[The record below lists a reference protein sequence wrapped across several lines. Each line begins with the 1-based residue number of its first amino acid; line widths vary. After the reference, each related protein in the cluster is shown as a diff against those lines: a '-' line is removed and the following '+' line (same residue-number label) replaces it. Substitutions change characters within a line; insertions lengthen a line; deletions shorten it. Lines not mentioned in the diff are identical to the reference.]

1 MAAPRAQQRIG
12 GVSAIHVWLIVFV
25 GLWLA
30 STVLLVWLYTDQT
43 GLTDTA
49 DDLRVSN
56 TELQQKHG
64 ASENDLKALAELA
77 VGAEDDLDTVTEKVG
92 DVYARIRDDEI
103 VPDVSAF
110 DDPTGGLLAAM
121 TSLYDGYRGEY
132 DARTACGDEFD
143 RLQVEVEDLA
153 AARSQREQEYEA
165 KSAELVSRIN
175 TLESDLADYRGRR
188 DDEMDGMEG
197 RIDALREEYSRDL
210 QDLRQENTDLQQ
222 KLAEQQT
229 RYGEL
234 QARFGAMQISPEA
247 LLTARQG
254 DGRILTAKPGDD
266 VVYISLGRKHQ
277 LTRGMVFAVYDSEE
291 GIPADGVAKAR
302 IEVARI
308 FDETAECTISEV
320 LGREMILEGDIV
332 NNPIYDRSRALTFV
346 VAGLF
351 GSTGGGRQGS
361 ESTAQ
366 IETLIREW
374 GGQVV
379 DTVSARVDFVV
390 LGDSPRRPSAVG
402 ELSPEATARQA
413 GVREVYERYSQISST
428 AAALSVPV
436 LTEQTLLHFL
446 GYSGQS

>member
-1 MAAPRAQQRIG
+1 MAAPRAQQRGG

-43 GLTDTA
+43 GLTKTA
-49 DDLRVSN
+49 DDLRVTN
-56 TELQQKHG
+56 ADAEQKLRAG
-64 ASENDLKALAELA
+64 ASDWKALAELT
-77 VGAEDDLDTVTEKVG
+77 VGADDDFDTVSERVA
-92 DVYARIRDDEI
+92 DVYARIRDEEI
-103 VPDVSAF
+103 VPEVSAF
-110 DDPTGGLLAAM
+110 DDPSGGVLAAM
-121 TSLYDGYRGEY
+121 SSLYDAFRGEY
-132 DARTACGDEFD
+132 DGRMACGDEFD
-143 RLQVEVEDLA
+143 RLQLEVEDLA
-153 AARSQREQEYEA
+153 EARTKREQEYEA
-165 KSAELVSRIN
+165 KSNELVARIDA
-175 TLESDLADYRGRR
+175 LEDDLSDYRDRR
-188 DDEMDGMEG
+188 DGEIDGMEG
-197 RIDALREEYSRDL
+197 RIEALREQFSRDL
-210 QDLRQENTDLQQ
+210 QEQRQANSDLQ
-222 KLAEQQT
+222 KELAEYKT
-229 RYGEL
+229 RYAEL
-234 QARFGAMQISPEA
+234 QTRFGALQISPEA

-277 LTRGMVFAVYDSEE
+277 LTRGMVFAVYDSER

-320 LGREMILEGDIV
+320 LGREMILEGDII
-332 NNPIYDRSRALTFV
+332 NNPIYDRSRGLTFV

-351 GSTGGGRQGS
+351 GSTGGDLRGQAG
-361 ESTAQ
+361 TAQ
-366 IETLIREW
+366 IGTLIGEW

-379 DTVSARVDFVV
+379 DTVSASVDFVV

-413 GVREVYERYSQISST
+413 GVREVYERYSRISSM

-436 LTEQTLLHFL
+436 LTEETLLHFL
-446 GYSGQS
+446 GYSGRS